1 MIQKHKIIRTN
12 VQSLD
17 LFLGGEDNPGLPN
30 KSVILVLGDPGTKF
44 EIFIQQILFHTL
56 KSGATDKVVY
66 LSYDGRP
73 DEIIDEMDIYNYN
86 LQPFIMAGEKWKFM
100 DAFSSRVAAEGA
112 VIGLQREPGSVDVED
127 RFAQDSLR
135 FFTRRFIPEISNYDN
150 VCTCIHSIS
159 SLIRSN
165 SIESVSIA
173 METLKYVVRDL
184 GTGLHF
190 ILMVK
195 NLHDPSMEVLASHIA
210 DFVFDIS
217 FGRVGAGK
225 IAINFSVQK
234 SWKSIL
240 LPISVPMTI
249 DRKGIRLETTVRI

>member
-1 MIQKHKIIRTN
+1 MKMIQKHKIIRTN

-17 LFLGGEDNPGLPN
+17 LFLGGEENPGLPN
-30 KSVILVLGDPGTKF
+30 KSVILVLGEPGTKF
-44 EIFIQQILFHTL
+44 EIFVQQILFHTL

-86 LQPFIMAGEKWKFM
+86 LQPFVMAGEKWK
-100 DAFSSRVAAEGA
+100 
-112 VIGLQREPGSVDVED
+112 VED

-135 FFTRRFIPEISNYDN
+135 FFTRRFIPEISKYDN

-249 DRKGIRLETTVRI
+249 DRKGIRLETTVRV

>member
-1 MIQKHKIIRTN
+1 
-12 VQSLD
+12 
-17 LFLGGEDNPGLPN
+17 
-30 KSVILVLGDPGTKF
+30 
-44 EIFIQQILFHTL
+44 
-56 KSGATDKVVY
+56 
-66 LSYDGRP
+66 
-73 DEIIDEMDIYNYN
+73 
-86 LQPFIMAGEKWKFM
+86 
-100 DAFSSRVAAEGA
+100 
-112 VIGLQREPGSVDVED
+112 
-127 RFAQDSLR
+127 
-135 FFTRRFIPEISNYDN
+135 
-150 VCTCIHSIS
+150 
-159 SLIRSN
+159 
-165 SIESVSIA
+165 

-249 DRKGIRLETTVRI
+249 DRKGIRLETTVRV